1 MQLEEVLMMADI
13 GAATTGEII
22 DDLRAV
28 AKEDQLDPDDVK
40 SVLRGRLI
48 DALSVKGRGM
58 NLARQEGEAED
69 QVRRLGRG
77 EACLHRE
84 RRSWCGRQPYV
95 AGRVRVLTG
104 LRVATGCV

>member
-1 MQLEEVLMMADI
+1 MCMVQLEEVLMMADI

-48 DALSVKGRGM
+48 DALSVKGRAM

-69 QVRRLGRG
+69 QVRRIGIG
-77 EACLHRE
+77 EAC
-84 RRSWCGRQPYV
+84 S
-95 AGRVRVLTG
+95 
-104 LRVATGCV
+104 

>member
-1 MQLEEVLMMADI
+1 MMQLEEVLMMADI

-48 DALSVKGRGM
+48 DALSVKGRAM

-69 QVRRLGRG
+69 QVRRIGIG
-77 EACLHRE
+77 EAC
-84 RRSWCGRQPYV
+84 S
-95 AGRVRVLTG
+95 
-104 LRVATGCV
+104 

>member
-48 DALSVKGRGM
+48 DALSVKGRAM

-69 QVRRLGRG
+69 QVRRIGT
-77 EACLHRE
+77 EKAFSQRE
-84 RRSWCGRQPYV
+84 GNSWCGRQADV

-104 LRVATGCV
+104 LRMATGCV